1 MFTSLARAFGRGAP
15 IEQRSITL
23 TDPAALALFGVQP
36 VASGMTVTAAS
47 AMRVPAVRRAV
58 SLIAESVAC
67 LPFKLYTQETRE
79 AAKDHPA
86 FALVHDHA
94 NDWTSAEAFR
104 EQLTADAL
112 LTGSGFAQVA
122 RNAEGK
128 PVFLLRMD
136 PGAVSVEHDEIGE
149 PSYRVRLKDGGDQV
163 MPFHDV
169 LHIQPLHGVS
179 PITLAREAIG
189 LALAAEQHLSGFYK
203 NGGRPSGVIHHPGKL
218 DAEAA
223 KKIAGSWFASHG
235 GERSGSTA
243 LLDEGMTFS
252 EVATKL
258 ADAEFSEV
266 RREQVREIAR
276 AFGVPPASLFEMS
289 RATWSNYE
297 QAQREFLTGTLRPW
311 IARWQAAY
319 VRCLL
324 TPEER
329 ASLYV
334 EGNPDDMLS
343 VDHAARA
350 TAFSQYRSMGVLTAN
365 EVRASMNRPALPG
378 GDDLQNPFT
387 STGAP
392 STEPDPAEPEQDN
405 DE

>member
-1 MFTSLARAFGRGAP
+1 MFQRLGRMFGQGDTTEQKSYNLTSPEAFG
-15 IEQRSITL
+15 
-23 TDPAALALFGVQP
+23 LFGVQP
-36 VASGMTVTAAS
+36 VASGVNVSAAS

-58 SLIAESVAC
+58 SLIAESVAT
-67 LPFKLYTQETRE
+67 LPFKVYEQDSRE
-79 AAKDHPA
+79 SAKDHPA

-104 EQLTADAL
+104 EQITVDAL
-112 LTGSGFAQVA
+112 LHGSGFAQTA
-122 RNAEGK
+122 RNGAGK

-136 PGAVSVEHDEIGE
+136 PGAVSVEYDDFGE
-149 PSYRVRLKDGGDQV
+149 PSYRVRLKGGGDQV
-163 MPFHDV
+163 LPYSDV
-169 LHIQPLHGVS
+169 LHVQALGGTS

-189 LALAAEQHLSGFYK
+189 LCIAAEQHLAGFYR
-203 NGGRPSGVIHHPGKL
+203 NGGRPSGVIRHPDNLGTETIKKL
-218 DAEAA
+218 AE
-223 KKIAGSWFASHG
+223 SWFTSH
-235 GERSGSTA
+235 SGDQAGKTA
-243 LLDEGMTFS
+243 ILDEGMEFQ
-252 EVATKL
+252 EIALKL

-319 VRCLL
+319 SRVLL

-329 ASLYV
+329 SRFYIEANV
-334 EGNPDDMLS
+334 DDMMS

-350 TAFSQYRSMGVLTAN
+350 TAFSQYRSMGAMTAN
-365 EVRASMNRPALPG
+365 EVRARMNMPPIEG
-378 GDDLQNPFT
+378 GDVLDNPHIT
-387 STGAP
+387 PGATTP
-392 STEPDPAEPEQDN
+392 NPEQEN

>member
-1 MFTSLARAFGRGAP
+1 MFTSLARAFGRGDP
-15 IEQRSITL
+15 IEQKSVTL
-23 TDPAALALFGVQP
+23 TDPAALALFGVQA

-67 LPFKLYTQETRE
+67 LPFKVYEHDSRE
-79 AAKDHPA
+79 AAKAHPA

-104 EQLTADAL
+104 ETLTADAL
-112 LTGSGFAQVA
+112 LTGHGYAQVA

-128 PVFLLRMD
+128 PVFMLRMD
-136 PGAVSVEHDEIGE
+136 PSAVAIDHDDFGE
-149 PSYRVRLKDGGDQV
+149 PSYRIRLKSGGEQV
-163 MPFHDV
+163 LPFQDV
-169 LHIQPLHGVS
+169 LHIQALHGVS

-189 LALAAEQHLSGFYK
+189 LALAAEQHLSSFYR
-203 NGGRPSGVIHHPGKL
+203 NGGRPSGVIRHPNKL
-218 DAEAA
+218 DTEGTKKLAA
-223 KKIAGSWFASHG
+223 SWFTTH
-235 GERSGSTA
+235 SGDQAGKTA
-243 LLDEGMTFS
+243 VLDEGMEFQ
-252 EVATKL
+252 EIALKL

-319 VRCLL
+319 SRCLL
-324 TPEER
+324 TPDER
-329 ASLYV
+329 ASLYI

-350 TAFSQYRSMGVLTAN
+350 TAFSQYRSMGVLTGN
-365 EVRASMNRPALPG
+365 EVRASMNRPPLPG

-387 STGAP
+387 STGA
-392 STEPDPAEPEQDN
+392 TPAPAPARTTQD
-405 DE
+405 DDA